1 MIWKRHGVITIFGRF
16 DRTWKIGENR
26 SQYISCIPRLTD
38 NREWICY
45 GTWLLYYYAI
55 DLGTSKKRCTNYA
68 RPKTNLISVSAAS
81 QQSQYNV
88 RNISSDFRSSL
99 LLNDFFAI
107 FIAST
112 KALHIQERSS
122 CQSTFYIFL
131 FHAFFVCLLLLFFVV
146 VLFFSFLDF
155 ENRRKY

>member
-55 DLGTSKKRCTNYA
+55 DRGTSKKRCTNYA
-68 RPKTNLISVSAAS
+68 RPKTNLIRVSAAS

-99 LLNDFFAI
+99 LLKRFFCNFYCQYQGVAHSRAI
-107 FIAST
+107 VMSKHF
-112 KALHIQERSS
+112 
-122 CQSTFYIFL
+122 FL
-131 FHAFFVCLLLLFFVV
+131 FFYFMLFCLFVV
-146 VLFFSFLDF
+146 VVFCCCFVFLIL
-155 ENRRKY
+155 RLCKS